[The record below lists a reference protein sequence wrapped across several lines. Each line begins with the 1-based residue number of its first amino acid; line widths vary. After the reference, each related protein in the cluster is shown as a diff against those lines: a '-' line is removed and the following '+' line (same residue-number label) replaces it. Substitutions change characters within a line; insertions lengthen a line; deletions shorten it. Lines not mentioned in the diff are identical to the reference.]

1 LRVLRYLLFDLILG
15 SCACRA
21 QHSERTRRGN
31 VDGNTG
37 GAGIVE
43 ASTERSPPGLTGT
56 L

>member
-1 LRVLRYLLFDLILG
+1 
-15 SCACRA
+15 
-21 QHSERTRRGN
+21 